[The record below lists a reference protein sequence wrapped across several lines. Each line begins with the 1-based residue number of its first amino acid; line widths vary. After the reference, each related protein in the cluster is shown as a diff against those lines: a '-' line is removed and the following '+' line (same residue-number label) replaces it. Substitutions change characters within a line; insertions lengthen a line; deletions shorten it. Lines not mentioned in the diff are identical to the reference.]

1 MVFAM
6 ITTIIT
12 IVLLMVVTDVDPV
25 LIENFAQI
33 ANARLETLTKS

>member
-12 IVLLMVVTDVDPV
+12 IVLLMGVTAVDPV
-25 LIENFAQI
+25 LIEKFAEN
-33 ANARLETLTKS
+33 ANAKRETLTKS

>member
-6 ITTIIT
+6 ITTIII
-12 IVLLMVVTDVDPV
+12 IVPLMGVTAVDPV
-25 LIENFAQI
+25 LIQNFAQS